1 VELID
6 VQIHRDFDYYDIVA
20 NLLGSLLALGLC
32 NWYHKRMLERKR
44 AARGYTAVAGDE
56 ERDIELGENVEGQ
69 ESGVVRPTV
78 DEELERWDENAED
91 WDTTEPEPAN
101 GKSLDDGGDL
111 GEGKKRND

>member
-1 VELID
+1 
-6 VQIHRDFDYYDIVA
+6 
-20 NLLGSLLALGLC
+20 
-32 NWYHKRMLERKR
+32 MLERKR
-44 AARGYTAVAGDE
+44 AARGYMAVAGDE
-56 ERDIELGENVEGQ
+56 ERDIELGETVDGQ

-91 WDTTEPEPAN
+91 WDTTEPEPIVGA